1 MKNLLGALCLG
12 VVLAGCGGGA
22 KSPAPEG
29 GTAPASSAAGEE
41 GKVLNVYNWSDY
53 IEPSVLADFT
63 KNTGIKVNY
72 DVFDSNEVL
81 ETKLLT
87 GHTNYD
93 VVAPSGPFLARQ
105 IQAGVYQKLDK
116 SLLPN
121 LKNLDP
127 QVARNEA
134 QYDPGNAYSVTYM
147 WITSGPGYD
156 AAKIKQRLPDAPV
169 DSW

>member
-22 KSPAPEG
+22 QSPAPEG

-41 GKVLNVYNWSDY
+41 EKVLNVYNWSDY

-72 DVFDSNEVL
+72 DVFDANEVL

-87 GHTNYD
+87 GHTNSD
-93 VVAPSGPFLARQ
+93 VVVPSAPFLQRQ
-105 IQAGVYQKLDK
+105 IKAGVFQKLDK
-116 SLLPN
+116 SQLPN
-121 LKNLDP
+121 LKYLDP
-127 QVARNEA
+127 NMLEQIAGD
-134 QYDPGNAYSVTYM
+134 DPGNEQ
-147 WITSGPGYD
+147 SGTN
-156 AAKIKQRLPDAPV
+156 
-169 DSW
+169 